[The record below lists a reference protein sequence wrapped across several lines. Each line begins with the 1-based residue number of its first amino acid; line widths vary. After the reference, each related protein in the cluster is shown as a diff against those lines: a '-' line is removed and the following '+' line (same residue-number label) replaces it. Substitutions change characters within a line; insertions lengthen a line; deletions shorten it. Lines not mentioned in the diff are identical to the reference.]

1 MEEPT
6 GIPGHVG
13 GEGPSRRLQETLK
26 ALGISFEAEG
36 EVTRIHLG
44 EAIVEV
50 KDDPEHGYITQIQVP
65 LPVPGDDPSGAL
77 EAFRVLA
84 VILSSLEGE
93 VHYSVEE
100 IVPGYPSLIGFV
112 SYRDR
117 TRQVEELLLALYRY
131 LGEGGARP

>member
-1 MEEPT
+1 M
-6 GIPGHVG
+6 
-13 GEGPSRRLQETLK
+13 
-26 ALGISFEAEG
+26 
-36 EVTRIHLG
+36 
-44 EAIVEV
+44 
-50 KDDPEHGYITQIQVP
+50 
-65 LPVPGDDPSGAL
+65 PGDDPSGAL
-77 EAFRVLA
+77 DAFRVLA

-117 TRQVEELLLALYRY
+117 TRQVEELLLALYRH